1 MSQWYDVKSSV
12 LYENRYCDQNEF
24 DIIINY
30 DGNGSK
36 DSTSTVIN
44 MQSADANFKVNLI
57 PIVEPRFEAKTAVV
71 GSNLFFLCRSDKKV
85 KKTSC
90 LDVKSR
96 STWKY

>member
-1 MSQWYDVKSSV
+1 MSQRFDVRPLV
-12 LYENRYCDQNEF
+12 LYKNRYCDQNEF

-36 DSTSTVIN
+36 DSTNTVIN

-57 PIVEPRFEAKTAVV
+57 PMVEPRIEAKTAVV

-85 KKTSC
+85 KKNF
-90 LDVKSR
+90 LR
-96 STWKY
+96 